1 MHCKSRKHIKR
12 QKYKSKKGGAKRLSD
27 RTATSKYKVKQH
39 NKSKKLVNTLQN
51 KLIKAEEKYRKIDEM
66 NNKKRIKAESVVEK
80 AVAKLEEFKNPDN
93 SNLQNEQSKI
103 DSLKQ
108 QLEDA
113 KQQEELNRINLTY
126 SDIERAQ

>member
-1 MHCKSRKHIKR
+1 MHCKSTKHFRKSR
-12 QKYKSKKGGAKRLSD
+12 SKKRGGAKRLSD

-39 NKSKKLVNTLQN
+39 NKSKKLVTTLQN

-66 NNKKRIKAESVVEK
+66 NDKKRIKAEAVVEK

-93 SNLQNEQSKI
+93 SKLQNEQSKI

-108 QLEDA
+108 QLVNA
-113 KQQEELNRINLTY
+113 KQEEEKYRINITY